1 MAVNGCLKFSGKE
14 YKVVIDMS
22 NKVANNFI
30 THLPIVSEANN
41 IGGEIYFRV
50 PGVNLNYDGTERDE
64 FEVGDVVYWRSPIGE
79 EKYSVAILF
88 GNTQYSNWK
97 SPRTSSPC
105 VKIGKIE
112 NRTEGMETITT
123 GEKVIFTL
131 E

>member
-1 MAVNGCLKFSGKE
+1 MAINGRLKFSCKE
-14 YKVVIDMS
+14 YKIEIDMN

-30 THLPIVSEANN
+30 TYLPIVSMANN

-64 FEVGDVVYWRSPIGE
+64 FEVGDVVYWRSPKGE
-79 EKYSVAILF
+79 EKYSIAILF
-88 GNTQYSNWK
+88 GNTQYSNFN

-105 VKIGKIE
+105 VKIGKIIE
-112 NRTEGMETITT
+112 TIEGMEAVTT
-123 GEKVIFTL
+123 GEKVIFAI